1 LLLALTAA
9 ITFHA
14 LKNLRQ
20 DGGGTVQTIALTRLT
35 HRGELRRSVEKTLAL
50 KELMKDEH
58 DLFSKDT
65 LRRLMEFGQAVTT
78 DAGWKAPEAWVSLET
93 TSGRTLTTNH
103 ITPVDLDERAL
114 ALTFSLPE
122 PVARQEIAV
131 VRLVS
136 NIEVV
141 KVIEAPIEEEV
152 IRRDAD
158 PFRDWTHTWHG
169 RIFSLDLQGA
179 PPPDFRKNLM
189 QLSLGTLTSLW
200 CLAAL
205 LSPRTLRQKDSYHH
219 SKQGV

>member
-1 LLLALTAA
+1 
-9 ITFHA
+9 
-14 LKNLRQ
+14 
-20 DGGGTVQTIALTRLT
+20 
-35 HRGELRRSVEKTLAL
+35 
-50 KELMKDEH
+50 
-58 DLFSKDT
+58 
-65 LRRLMEFGQAVTT
+65 MEFGQAVTT